1 MKIININNTSV
12 YLHKYNNVTHRTGI
26 PLAGKTLGEPF
37 IVVSFNDDSTVY
49 HEQPNPNKSP
59 LSPYCQCIWYTSTF
73 GKYGMGIGELNTCM
87 AEVV

>member
-12 YLHKYNNVTHRTGI
+12 YLHKYNNVSHCSWI
-26 PLAGKTLGEPF
+26 PLTKELY
-37 IVVSFNDDSTVY
+37 VVIKFNDDSTVY

-73 GKYGMGIGELNTCM
+73 GKYGTGIGEDTRM
-87 AEVV
+87 G